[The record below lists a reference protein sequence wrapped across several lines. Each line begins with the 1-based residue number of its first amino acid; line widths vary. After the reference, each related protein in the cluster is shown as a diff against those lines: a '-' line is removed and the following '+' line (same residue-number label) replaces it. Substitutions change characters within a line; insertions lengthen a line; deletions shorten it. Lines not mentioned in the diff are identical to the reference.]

1 MTAKDRKQMTVSMA
15 KQIKLV
21 AKTVNIGCFSDEEQ
35 KLIAIEIMKYST
47 ASEIDN
53 LIEILAMTDI
63 TSSKYLIAHPKMSN
77 EIITCTGCGK
87 DVEECGY
94 CEVDGSPYG
103 DCCWSEHIENC
114 KACKE
119 QM

>member
-21 AKTVNIGCFSDEEQ
+21 AKTVNVGCFSDEEQ
-35 KLIAIEIMKYST
+35 KMIAMEIMKYST
-47 ASEIDN
+47 TSEIDN

-63 TSSKYLIAHPKMSN
+63 TSPEYLSTS

-87 DVEECGY
+87 EAEECGY
-94 CEVDGSPYG
+94 CEKGGPPYG

-114 KACKE
+114 DACKE
-119 QM
+119 QSDC